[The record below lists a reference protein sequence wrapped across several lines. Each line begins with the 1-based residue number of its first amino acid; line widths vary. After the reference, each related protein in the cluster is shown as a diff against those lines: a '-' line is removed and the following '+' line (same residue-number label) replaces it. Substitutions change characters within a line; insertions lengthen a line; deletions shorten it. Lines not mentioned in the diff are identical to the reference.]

1 MALHITYQ
9 KASVTVVEI
18 AITTHANFRHQVCNF
33 WESEQYHRWYE
44 NINCNLL
51 FFGVWNKDRASVKHY
66 SNAVHYEALYH
77 DLYCAGGYVTEETP
91 GTAW

>member
-18 AITTHANFRHQVCNF
+18 AITTHANFRHQ
-33 WESEQYHRWYE
+33 E
-44 NINCNLL
+44 
-51 FFGVWNKDRASVKHY
+51 DRASVKHY

-77 DLYCAGGYVTEETP
+77 DLYCAGGYVTEEAP
-91 GTAW
+91 GTA